1 MGCTFCIVSLT
12 RSTPPSASSPSAY
25 RGIEHLSKSTPHRLK
40 ERPETAQAP
49 PRRPAN
55 APKTPPIR
63 QTRPEHTPRRFMNP
77 PKRPQAPQDAHKPFP
92 SRPRD
97 GFKTAPRRQLGDPWG
112 AKNLEKTMENQYFQK
127 SAQDA
132 QKPPKTHPR
141 CPKMRPEH
149 PRNGPKSLPRRQ
161 LGDPPRSQKH

>member
-1 MGCTFCIVSLT
+1 MCEDIVGCTFCIVSLT

-63 QTRPEHTPRRFMNP
+63 QKRHTKHTPRRSTKP
-77 PKRPQAPQDAHKPFP
+77 PKRPEDAPRRPQTVSKPPPRRLQDGSKTPTWRPLGSEKPWKHSGKSLFSEIRSRCTKTAQDTPKMPQDA
-92 SRPRD
+92 
-97 GFKTAPRRQLGDPWG
+97 
-112 AKNLEKTMENQYFQK
+112 
-127 SAQDA
+127 
-132 QKPPKTHPR
+132 PKTPSQR
-141 CPKMRPEH
+141 AQVA
-149 PRNGPKSLPRRQ
+149 LRR
-161 LGDPPRSQKH
+161 